1 MALAV
6 LAGLGLYAWW
16 RRPPPSSGIVG
27 KDRPTSAIEL
37 PPMNRLNPAANDTIR
52 PKAWTYDPR
61 RIGYTDP
68 VRAGRI
74 FADYRQEKFLGPD
87 GIDNPTALW
96 KSQKSRDLYVQSQS
110 AYWNDHVFLDNNFKA
125 KGVAP
130 HARINFLG
138 NPQYY
143 HVPPVSRSPV

>member
-6 LAGLGLYAWW
+6 LAGLGIYAYM
-16 RRPPPSSGIVG
+16 RRPPPTSGIVG
-27 KDRPTSAIEL
+27 KDKPTSAIEL
-37 PPMNRLNPAANDTIR
+37 PPIDRFNPAANDTIR
-52 PKAWTYDPR
+52 PKAWTYDPL

-74 FADYRQEKFLGPD
+74 FADYKQEKFLGVDAVEKP
-87 GIDNPTALW
+87 NALW
-96 KSQKSRDLYVQSQS
+96 KSQKSRDLYVQQQT
-110 AYWNDHVFLDNNFKA
+110 AYWNDHVFLDNNFKL

-138 NPQYY
+138 NPTY
-143 HVPPVSRSPV
+143 HYVRPVSSSPV